1 MSKIIINDIGK
12 LPKSSA
18 ITIGVFDGVHLGHKY
33 LIDALMKN
41 ANNDK
46 LSPGIVTFD
55 PHPIEILKPDIDF
68 KYLQSLESRINR
80 LKQTGV
86 DFITVIK
93 FDNLLSQLSAEDFL
107 NELKDHLN
115 FKLLVVGEDF
125 RLGKNQEGNL
135 MHLKALSQ
143 KLDFS
148 MQDLPLKSKSNTKFS
163 SSKIRKF
170 ITNGNISEANKILGT
185 SFTIYGKVELGEQ
198 RGRQLGFPTINLS
211 LNPSL
216 VIPKKGVYASL
227 TQVDGDEYKSIV
239 NVGTRPTFGTDKIL
253 AESHLFDYNRNAYD
267 KEVTISFLKFI
278 REEIQFLNK
287 DQLINQIND
296 DVKEAKRI
304 LN

>member
-1 MSKIIINDIGK
+1 MSKIIVNDIGK

-33 LIDALMKN
+33 LIDELMKN

-143 KLDFS
+143 KLDFLETFLEVF
-148 MQDLPLKSKSNTKFS
+148 QDLQQPFYT
-163 SSKIRKF
+163 
-170 ITNGNISEANKILGT
+170 
-185 SFTIYGKVELGEQ
+185 
-198 RGRQLGFPTINLS
+198 
-211 LNPSL
+211 
-216 VIPKKGVYASL
+216 
-227 TQVDGDEYKSIV
+227 
-239 NVGTRPTFGTDKIL
+239 
-253 AESHLFDYNRNAYD
+253 
-267 KEVTISFLKFI
+267 
-278 REEIQFLNK
+278 
-287 DQLINQIND
+287 
-296 DVKEAKRI
+296 
-304 LN
+304 